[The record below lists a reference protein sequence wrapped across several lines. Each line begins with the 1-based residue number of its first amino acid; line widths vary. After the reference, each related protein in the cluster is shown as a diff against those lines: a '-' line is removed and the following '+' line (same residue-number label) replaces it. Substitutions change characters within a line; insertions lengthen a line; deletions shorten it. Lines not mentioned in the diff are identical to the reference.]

1 MNKYF
6 IRLWPF
12 DSRFLH
18 LLPQCCP
25 IFSPEFRKKC
35 HTQEWEYPR
44 QQSRNQKNCDNLIA
58 AMTNLVHRIVQWPL
72 SVSVFIVVV
81 LSAVV
86 PWLLVRLIRRKWPH
100 PAFKENNELVGFTYS
115 VYGLVYGVLL
125 AFTIVVAWQQYA
137 ETEKLVLHETTVLSQ
152 LWRDSVVFR
161 PWVRDYIQ
169 KNLIAYAQSVV
180 DDEWPA
186 MGTRGQAHPKTEKI
200 YEDLWAITYV
210 FVAKTQIREHY
221 MSHYLGLMNDLGG
234 TRSLRILHSRMGVH
248 SILWLVLLIGA
259 VPTVAYPLLFS
270 GRHAWVQVVIMGF
283 IMLIVAL
290 GLLVTLS
297 LQQPFSGEVRIQPEA
312 FRQLLDSFHHRAH
325 VPVSI
330 GPPGGP

>member
-1 MNKYF
+1 
-6 IRLWPF
+6 
-12 DSRFLH
+12 
-18 LLPQCCP
+18 
-25 IFSPEFRKKC
+25 
-35 HTQEWEYPR
+35 
-44 QQSRNQKNCDNLIA
+44 
-58 AMTNLVHRIVQWPL
+58 MTNLVHRVVQWPL
-72 SVSVFIVVV
+72 IVSVFIVVA

-86 PWLLVRLIRRKWPH
+86 PWLAVRLIRRKWPH
-100 PAFKENNELVGFTYS
+100 PTFKENNELVGFTYS

-186 MGTRGQAHPKTEKI
+186 MGARGQAHPKTEKI

-221 MSHYLGLMNDLGG
+221 MAHYLGLMNDLGG

-283 IMLIVAL
+283 VMLIVAL
-290 GLLVTLS
+290 GLLVTLF

-312 FRQLLDSFHHRAH
+312 FRQLLDSFHHRAR
-325 VPVSI
+325 VPVDI
-330 GPPGGP
+330 GPPDGP

>member
-1 MNKYF
+1 M
-6 IRLWPF
+6 
-12 DSRFLH
+12 S
-18 LLPQCCP
+18 
-25 IFSPEFRKKC
+25 
-35 HTQEWEYPR
+35 
-44 QQSRNQKNCDNLIA
+44 
-58 AMTNLVHRIVQWPL
+58 NLVHTIVQWPL
-72 SVSVFIVVV
+72 SLSVFIVAA

-86 PWLLVRLIRRKWPH
+86 PWLAVRVIRHKWPH
-100 PAFKENNELVGFTYS
+100 PTFKENNELVGFTYA
-115 VYGLVYGVLL
+115 VYGLIYGVLL

-137 ETEKLVLHETTVLSQ
+137 ETEKLVLRETTVLSQ

-169 KNLIAYAQSVV
+169 KNLIAYAQSAI
-180 DDEWPA
+180 DDEWPEMA
-186 MGTRGQAHPKTEKI
+186 ARGQAHPKTEKV

-221 MSHYLGLMNDLGG
+221 MAHYLGLMNDLGG

-259 VPTVAYPLLFS
+259 VPTIAYPLLFS
-270 GRHAWVQVVIMGF
+270 NRHAWVQVAITGC
-283 IMLIVAL
+283 IMLIVLL

-312 FRQLLDSFHHRAH
+312 FRQLLDSFHHRAR